1 MAAQPEII
9 SLLGKKDSEALD
21 LARSIKLHKTI
32 DGNFHPS
39 EKDYLLISEVLEVYE
54 LAIIDLW
61 KFAFDGFNP
70 DKKNE
75 FHRLCKDCFN
85 LLEVMEIP
93 ENSLQKIK
101 HVLKMITYSYL
112 GEKWENM
119 NRFLHENNAHLS
131 QDSDDWD
138 MRLFETIYAAI
149 LHLTEKKNRED
160 LAKTDEFIVR
170 LREEQQNYEK
180 KYLTNLPKHFQRS
193 TAYEL
198 ASLYHLAKSVEIMG
212 EYMMR
217 GTPNKVNVLLEMNF
231 EKSITYCRK
240 SGQMELEL
248 IILMLQLTFKK
259 MAENSIWTV
268 ANRINSRVKEFT
280 KMTVKSKKPVFEL
293 MYPQREA
300 ILEQGLLDPAS
311 RAIVVTLPTSSGKTM
326 IAEFRILQA
335 LNQSSGSN
343 AWIAYVVPTRALVNQ
358 ITNRLRK
365 DLGGEPLN
373 IKVEKISGALE
384 PDAFERSLIRSEN
397 AFDVLVV
404 TPEKLNLLI
413 RQNTGGL
420 SDSLV
425 LAVVDEA
432 HNIGDEGRGLNLE
445 MMLSIIKNDCENA
458 SLLLLTPFLPN
469 SDKIAAWLDPEKP
482 KSIKIKLD
490 WRPNDSVVGLV
501 YPSGGRRKVSTHFMP
516 LMYPP
521 TTINTHDEVTLDN
534 DPQCEYTF
542 SKVKD
547 TKYILTSLVSKKM
560 IERGNVLVLANSVTN
575 TWNTAKVIA
584 GLLPASA
591 NDEQISLVKKFIAA
605 EMGEKYPLLDYLDR
619 GVGVHNAGMPDEIK
633 YLMEWLM
640 EDNLLKVLV
649 STTTIAQ
656 GMNFPASSI
665 LLSSYSYP
673 YKSMPVSDFWNM
685 AGRVGRI
692 NQQTMGLIGIAV
704 KGRET
709 PDAIK
714 ATQFVQNKIKDVTSV
729 LVQLFNDIQSNKA
742 IDLKNLADD
751 PRWSNF
757 LQYIAHMY
765 NQSNNLQNF
774 ISRTEITLR
783 NTYGY
788 NQLTSRQKSI
798 LLESVNRYGENL
810 DENQEFAM
818 LSDQTGFSPETV
830 KHAAGEIESLEIKQH
845 EWDYNK
851 LFAGSSKTLRKLTR
865 IMMNEIPEI
874 KTELTD
880 LPTSE
885 PITNI
890 ALSGIIADWVSGK
903 EIPEISKQYFGG
915 TDMKSIKNCVTT
927 IYGKI
932 SNYATW
938 GLSSIQKMP
947 SSGIGPELTDA
958 ERSKIYNLPAMIYY
972 GVNSDEAILMRRNN
986 MPRSIAAGMGAMYVR
1001 DHADSS
1007 IYDARSPEVMGW
1019 LNDLDH
1025 VKWNATV
1032 PAGKRISGADYKQIW
1047 QKISGVE

>member
-9 SLLGKKDSEALD
+9 TLLGKKDRKALD

-32 DGNFHPS
+32 DGNFRPS
-39 EKDYLLISEVLEVYE
+39 EKDYLLIAEVLEVYE

-75 FHRLCKDCFN
+75 FHRLCRDCFN

-101 HVLKMITYSYL
+101 HVLKMIAYSYL

-131 QDSDDWD
+131 QDSDYWD

-149 LHLTEKKNRED
+149 LHLTEKKDRAD
-160 LAKTDEFIVR
+160 LAKTGKFIAR
-170 LREEQQNYEK
+170 LRKEQQKYEAH
-180 KYLTNLPKHFQRS
+180 LADRPEQFRQS
-193 TAYEL
+193 MAYEL
-198 ASLYHLAKSVEIMG
+198 ASLYHLAKSVEMMG

-217 GTPNKVNVLLEMNF
+217 GTPNNFNALLELNL
-231 EKSITYCRK
+231 EKSITFCRK

-259 MAENSIWTV
+259 MAENSVWTV
-268 ANRINSRVKEFT
+268 ANRVNSRVKTFT
-280 KMTVKSKKPVFEL
+280 KMTVNSKRPVFEL

-300 ILEQGLLDPAS
+300 ILKQGLLDPAS

-335 LNQSSGSN
+335 LNQSGSN
-343 AWIAYVVPTRALVNQ
+343 AWIAYVAPTRALVNQ
-358 ITNRLRK
+358 IANRLRR
-365 DLGGEPLN
+365 DLGGELD

-384 PDAFERSLIRSEN
+384 PDAFEHSLINSEN

-413 RQNTGGL
+413 RQNIGGL
-420 SDSLV
+420 NDSLV

-432 HNIGDEGRGLNLE
+432 HNIGDEDRGLNLE

-458 SLLLLTPFLPN
+458 NLLLLTPFLPN

-482 KSIKIKLD
+482 KSIKIELD

-501 YPSGGRRKVSTHFMP
+501 YPSEGGRRVSTHFMP

-521 TTINTHDEVTLDN
+521 DTIKARDEIELSS

-542 SKVKD
+542 SKVRN
-547 TKYILTSLVSKKM
+547 TRYLLTSLVSEKM
-560 IERGNVLVLANSVTN
+560 AERGNVLVLAKSVKY
-575 TWNTAKVIA
+575 TWKTAEKIVK
-584 GLLPASA
+584 LLPVSA
-591 NDEQISLVKKFIAA
+591 NDERISLVKRFIAA
-605 EMGEKYPLLDYLDR
+605 EMGGKYPLLKYLDR

-640 EDNLLKVLV
+640 ENDLLKVLV

-656 GMNFPASSI
+656 GMNFPASTV

-673 YKSMPVSDFWNM
+673 YKSMPMSDFWNL
-685 AGRVGRI
+685 AGRVGRM
-692 NQQTMGLIGIAV
+692 NQPMGMVGIAV
-704 KGRET
+704 DGRET
-709 PDAIK
+709 PAALK
-714 ATQFVQNKIKDVTSV
+714 AAEFIQSEIRNVTSV
-729 LVQLFNDIQSNKA
+729 LVRLFNDIQSNDTL
-742 IDLKNLADD
+742 DLKSLAEN
-751 PRWSNF
+751 PSWSGF

-765 NQSNNLQNF
+765 NQSNNLQSF
-774 ISRTEITLR
+774 ISRTEMTLR

-788 NQLTSRQKSI
+788 GQLTPGQRSI
-798 LLESVNRYGENL
+798 LLELVKRYGENL
-810 DENQEFAM
+810 DRNKEFAI
-818 LSDQTGFSPETV
+818 LSDRTGLSPETIKRV
-830 KHAAGEIESLEIKQH
+830 AGEIESLGIKPH
-845 EWDYNK
+845 EWDSDK
-851 LFAGSSKTLRKLTR
+851 LFAGSSGTLRKLTH
-865 IMMNEIPEI
+865 IMINNIPETKKGLDEI
-874 KTELTD
+874 
-880 LPTSE
+880 TSSR
-885 PITNI
+885 PMTNTV
-890 ALSGIIADWVSGK
+890 LSGIISDWVSGK
-903 EIPEISKQYFGG
+903 GIPEISKKHFGG
-915 TDMKSIKNCVTT
+915 TDTDSIKDCVSA

-932 SNYATW
+932 SHYATW
-938 GLSSIQKMP
+938 GLSSIQKI
-947 SSGIGPELTDA
+947 SSGIDPELTH
-958 ERSKIYNLPAMIYY
+958 EEKSRIYNLPAMVYY
-972 GVNSDEAILMRRNN
+972 GVDSDEAILMRRNS

-1001 DHADSS
+1001 DHADLS
-1007 IYDARSPEVMGW
+1007 IYDARSTEVMGW
-1019 LNDLDH
+1019 LNDLDDA
-1025 VKWNATV
+1025 KWGMTV
-1032 PAGKRISGADYKQIW
+1032 PAGKRISGADYKQVW
-1047 QKISGVE
+1047 RRISGEE